1 MRIDTIGK
9 KIAFSMIAVLFI
21 SFVIMQF
28 VIVSQF
34 NSSTMQIVKQN
45 LDMLSKSIF
54 QTIQASMNTGDP
66 AIISKAI
73 KDAGDIEGVSSIK
86 IYRSDELAES
96 FGLDK
101 VTPKDEYIKKQ
112 FEKPKAQS
120 FDIKNEEDHTL
131 RLVTPLVAKTEC
143 LACHGTSKE
152 GDVLG
157 VMDLSYSFNTID
169 ANLQNKSMVFLS

>member
-112 FEKPKAQS
+112 FEK
-120 FDIKNEEDHTL
+120 
-131 RLVTPLVAKTEC
+131 
-143 LACHGTSKE
+143 
-152 GDVLG
+152 
-157 VMDLSYSFNTID
+157 
-169 ANLQNKSMVFLS
+169 